1 MERLCNLFLRRSSLR
16 WLLVSATLGVL
27 VVAGCSED
35 DEDDDTPQA
44 TQTAM
49 AGSFAGGTSE
59 TGTLSITIH
68 SGTLAGRIRSQAPA
82 TSIVRPA
89 GTVVV
94 IASGA
99 LDLEGVGGTVS
110 LAGSYNT
117 DTDSLFLSGG
127 GYTLRGRRTNTGAG
141 QAIEGLYDGPAGS
154 GAFFV
159 LAGAGV
165 PLQAYCGTYT
175 SNAAADSGFFQVTIR
190 ETSLTG
196 FVLSKT
202 VPGDLVRLHGEVTGT
217 GTVRDVTIEDP
228 SDPGGV
234 PLAEGTWDTSTGT
247 MSGTYG
253 FAGDTGT
260 WDMALCD

>member
-1 MERLCNLFLRRSSLR
+1 MERFCNQFLRRSLLR
-16 WLLVSATLGVL
+16 WLLVPATLGVL
-27 VVAGCSED
+27 VVAGCS
-35 DEDDDTPQA
+35 DDDDDDDVNPP

-59 TGTLSITIH
+59 TGTLSITIN
-68 SGTLAGRIRSQAPA
+68 SGTLAGQIRSQTPA

-94 IASGA
+94 IASGT
-99 LDLEGVGGTVS
+99 LDLEGVGGTVE

-127 GYTLRGRRTNTGAG
+127 GYTLRGRRTNTVAG
-141 QAIEGLYDGPAGS
+141 QSIEGLYDGPVGS
-154 GAFFV
+154 GAFFL

-165 PLQAYCGTYT
+165 PLQTYCGAYT
-175 SNAAADSGFFQVTIR
+175 SNAAADSGFFHVTIR

-196 FVLSKT
+196 FVLSKND
-202 VPGDLVRLHGEVTGT
+202 PGDIVRLNGDVTGT
-217 GTVRDVTIEDP
+217 GTVLDVTIEDP
-228 SDPGGV
+228 DGV
-234 PLAEGTWDTSTGT
+234 PLAEGTWDTSTDT

-253 FAGDTGT
+253 YAGDTGT
-260 WDMALCD
+260 WETTLCD